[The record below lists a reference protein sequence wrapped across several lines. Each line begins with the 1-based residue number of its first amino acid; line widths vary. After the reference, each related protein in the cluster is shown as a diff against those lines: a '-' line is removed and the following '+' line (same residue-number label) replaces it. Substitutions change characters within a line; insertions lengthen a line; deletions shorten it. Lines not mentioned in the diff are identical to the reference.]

1 MSNIKKAAEFGKRM
15 GKLAAN
21 NQFIGPKAP
30 ANVPTGGYLNYYR
43 NQPTFAAQPQS
54 LDDHSMAMF
63 KIRALR
69 NNAEA
74 ASMGLTGNDQLA
86 NIYDAFLKANPNLA
100 QRPAANLP
108 YRPIPAKDTLMPYL
122 STPTNTQIANK
133 MLSGK
138 IVPQGMREKDYVM
151 GLDKS
156 INQRMSNARPGTVAG
171 ELERQQG
178 ESSAKAINT
187 MASTLGTMGAGHA
200 IGHGISPA
208 VNKTLGLATSGSHPV
223 VQAAAPHVGK
233 HISDLAGHFAASRGV
248 EAIGG
253 SPIHLTTAP
262 KPQLG
267 IAMDA
272 AKAIPS
278 FMRGKAPHAMAGIG
292 K

>member
-43 NQPTFAAQPQS
+43 NQPT
-54 LDDHSMAMF
+54 
-63 KIRALR
+63 
-69 NNAEA
+69 
-74 ASMGLTGNDQLA
+74 
-86 NIYDAFLKANPNLA
+86 
-100 QRPAANLP
+100 PAA
-108 YRPIPAKDTLMPYL
+108 RPAKDALMPYP
-122 STPTNTQIANK
+122 STPTNSSTASK
-133 MLSGK
+133 MLSGQ

-208 VNKTLGLATSGSHPV
+208 INKTLGLATSEAHPV
-223 VQAAAPHVGK
+223 VQAAAPHVG
-233 HISDLAGHFAASRGV
+233 
-248 EAIGG
+248 
-253 SPIHLTTAP
+253 
-262 KPQLG
+262 
-267 IAMDA
+267 
-272 AKAIPS
+272 
-278 FMRGKAPHAMAGIG
+278 
-292 K
+292 